1 MSDKLYEPGVS
12 VRLTGQFRASGVLGD
27 PTEVT
32 LKVKDPL
39 GTTTTYLWSLA
50 EVTREAAGIF
60 YVDVV
65 PETPGR
71 WFYRW
76 IATGTLTGSV
86 EESFRVRN
94 PEIE

>member
-1 MSDKLYEPGVS
+1 MSDRLYEPGVS
-12 VRLTGQFRASGVLGD
+12 VRLTGQFRSQGVLGD
-27 PTEVT
+27 PTSIV

-39 GTTTTYLWSLA
+39 GTTTTYDYALA
-50 EVTREAAGIF
+50 EVTREDTGVY

-65 PETPGR
+65 PSTPGR

-76 IATGTLTGSV
+76 LATGALVGSV

-94 PEIE
+94 PEIP